1 MYFNDKNAT
10 NDNEKKNFSVKK
22 IIIIVLVFLFLLI
35 GFLVF
40 FLNKNSTKYT
50 LTLNGDKD
58 MLIYQ
63 DSVYEDPGYK
73 AYDSKGNDLSLSVMV
88 TGNVDS
94 SIVGEYTIVYTFNE
108 LTEKRHVSVISNVS
122 HQTYLTLKGAS
133 TIFLKLGEEYVEP
146 GYVVIDN
153 LESGLSEKVVISGE
167 QPKNIPGTYK
177 LKYSVTNNSGLT
189 VSAERTI
196 IVMDSEIEISYTPQ
210 ERTNGKVIIKINVID
225 NYFSYIMLPN
235 GSKSEERAV
244 SYEVSEN
251 GEYKFIVYNTS
262 NESKESV
269 IKIDNIFKNPPS
281 GTCVANMYDDKTL
294 INVEAKSDANITE
307 YTYIVDGSINSNGLL
322 NSYTSKKILPKEV
335 SVKVVDEVNNSTVIK
350 CDRKDNRKVNKYTP
364 GITLHKTKNNLEYF
378 LYLPESYLGT
388 REKIPVIVYLHGSGM
403 HTKSGEVG
411 GLLEDVKVRG
421 RKVDA
426 IVLGPNADMDKKYPN
441 ASLYYGWRDR
451 SADVVEMVDEVVSAY
466 NGDVNRIY
474 IAGGSVGAQGA
485 FDILLKH
492 PTVFRGIAVCNG
504 PNYLRGFGSDDVAYK
519 RLIDILSQNKIAVYL
534 FRASGDQNVRSD
546 GGYEIKYAIKKFGY
560 PESEYKLNYD
570 ITVKGEN
577 THRQAYLAFSES
589 DYVDWLLQHK

>member
-1 MYFNDKNAT
+1 MYFNDRNAT
-10 NDNEKKNFSVKK
+10 NDNKKKNFSVKK

-73 AYDSKGNDLSLSVMV
+73 AYDSKGNDLSSSVMV

-235 GSKSEERAV
+235 GNKSEERVV

-322 NSYTSKKILPKEV
+322 NSYTSKKILPKEI